1 MSFNGYY
8 IKIGNQTFQNPAIKR
23 DGLTVN
29 SRIVQVTETK
39 VLASGKLVLKELPHK
54 PTIISVTFPIM
65 TLEQART
72 YAAAFRG
79 TTSGE
84 DEMYLTVEWYDFET
98 DTYQTGTFYHTDLK
112 YKPVNVAPGQLGTNR
127 GHIMVECET
136 VDLHEY

>member
-23 DGLTVN
+23 DGFVAN
-29 SRIVQVTETK
+29 PRIVQVTDTK
-39 VLASGKLVLKELPHK
+39 VLASGRLILKELEHK
-54 PTIISVTFPIM
+54 PTILSISFPIM
-65 TLEQART
+65 TLEQARS

-79 TTSGE
+79 AATGQ
-84 DEMYLTVEWYDFET
+84 DEMYLTVEWYDIEN

-112 YKPVNVAPGQLGTNR
+112 YKPKNVAHGQ
-127 GHIMVECET
+127 IMVECET

>member
-8 IKIGNQTFQNPAIKR
+8 IKIGNQPFQNPAIKR
-23 DGLTVN
+23 DGFTQN
-29 SRIVQVTETK
+29 PRIVQVTETK

-54 PTIISVTFPIM
+54 PTILSISFPIM

-72 YAAAFRG
+72 YKRAFRG
-79 TTSGE
+79 EETGQ
-84 DEMYLTVEWYDFET
+84 DEMYLTVEWYDIEN

-112 YKPVNVAPGQLGTNR
+112 YKPKNVAGGVV
-127 GHIMVECET
+127 MVECET

>member
-1 MSFNGYY
+1 MFNGYY
-8 IKIGNQTFQNPAIKR
+8 IKIGSQTFQNPAIKR
-23 DGLTVN
+23 DGFMVN
-29 SRIVQVTETK
+29 PRIVQVTEPK
-39 VLASGKLVLKELPHK
+39 VLASGKLVSKELPHK

-65 TLEQART
+65 TLAQVQA

-112 YKPVNVAPGQLGTNR
+112 YKPKNVAHGQ
-127 GHIMVECET
+127 IMVECET

>member
-29 SRIVQVTETK
+29 PRIVQVTETK

-54 PTIISVTFPIM
+54 PTIISITFPIM

-98 DTYQTGTFYHTDLK
+98 DTYQIGTFYHTDLK
-112 YKPVNVAPGQLGTNR
+112 YKPVNVAPGQLPNNE
-127 GHIMVECET
+127 HIMVECET